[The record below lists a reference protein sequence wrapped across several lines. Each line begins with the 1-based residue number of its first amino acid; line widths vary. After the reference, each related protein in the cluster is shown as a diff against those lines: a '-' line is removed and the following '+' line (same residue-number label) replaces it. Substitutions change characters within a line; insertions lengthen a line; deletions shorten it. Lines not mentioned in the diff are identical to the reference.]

1 MSKQPTALERLA
13 MKWEARRAARA
24 EGSVV
29 PPKPERRGVP
39 LENPRSTKKAGEDSS
54 SDISQGK
61 RANTSGSRFKPN
73 THMLSA
79 LVKGQIRTNERM
91 DREQTENAQE
101 RLDTMDGGRSFT
113 KVRIMTSYLTEH
125 GSTGIAAGQE
135 AYYDDD
141 ASAQEQWDEW
151 EKQKRFKF
159 GS

>member
-1 MSKQPTALERLA
+1 
-13 MKWEARRAARA
+13 
-24 EGSVV
+24 
-29 PPKPERRGVP
+29 
-39 LENPRSTKKAGEDSS
+39 
-54 SDISQGK
+54 
-61 RANTSGSRFKPN
+61 
-73 THMLSA
+73 
-79 LVKGQIRTNERM
+79 
-91 DREQTENAQE
+91 
-101 RLDTMDGGRSFT
+101 MDGGRSFT